1 MKHTYWLSG
10 LAVPF
15 CLPQQAMAEKQPHII
30 FIMTDQQRGDAIGC
44 AGNDRIITPNIDALA
59 EDGFLFNNAY
69 SATPSSTPARAGL
82 LTGLSPWHHG
92 MLGYGNV
99 AEHYKFE
106 MPQMLRDHGYLTP
119 DTLSVSSGLYWASR
133 FHKVRPDVQPQ
144 VSHWHSSDYNQICPE
159 L

>member
-106 MPQMLRDHGYLTP
+106 MPQMLRDHGYLT
-119 DTLSVSSGLYWASR
+119 LG
-133 FHKVRPDVQPQ
+133 
-144 VSHWHSSDYNQICPE
+144 IG
-159 L
+159 

>member
-69 SATPSSTPARAGL
+69 SATPSSTPAA
-82 LTGLSPWHHG
+82 
-92 MLGYGNV
+92 
-99 AEHYKFE
+99 
-106 MPQMLRDHGYLTP
+106 
-119 DTLSVSSGLYWASR
+119 SG
-133 FHKVRPDVQPQ
+133 
-144 VSHWHSSDYNQICPE
+144 
-159 L
+159 

>member
-44 AGNDRIITPNIDALA
+44 AGNDRIITPNIDAWQKTA
-59 EDGFLFNNAY
+59 FIQQRLF
-69 SATPSSTPARAGL
+69 R
-82 LTGLSPWHHG
+82 H
-92 MLGYGNV
+92 
-99 AEHYKFE
+99 
-106 MPQMLRDHGYLTP
+106 PQQHPGTRRIADRTFAL
-119 DTLSVSSGLYWASR
+119 ASR
-133 FHKVRPDVQPQ
+133 HAWLWQ
-144 VSHWHSSDYNQICPE
+144 CGGT

>member
-15 CLPQQAMAEKQPHII
+15 CLPQQAIAEKQPHII

-44 AGNDRIITPNIDALA
+44 AGNDRIITPNIDTLA
-59 EDGFLFNNAY
+59 QDGFLFNNAY

-106 MPQMLRDHGYLTP
+106 MPQMLRDTA
-119 DTLSVSSGLYWASR
+119 TSRWASAR
-133 FHKVRPDVQPQ
+133 CTGALKTPCTVFMPP
-144 VSHWHSSDYNQICPE
+144 SSTKADG
-159 L
+159 